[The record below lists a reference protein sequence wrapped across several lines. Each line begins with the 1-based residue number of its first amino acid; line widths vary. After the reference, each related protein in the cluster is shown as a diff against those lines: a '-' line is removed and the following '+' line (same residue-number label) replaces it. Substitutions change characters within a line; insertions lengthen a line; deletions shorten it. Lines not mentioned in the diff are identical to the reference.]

1 MGRVKLQ
8 IKRIENN
15 TNRQVTFSK
24 RRNGLIKK
32 AYELSIL
39 CDIDIALI
47 MFSPSGRLSH
57 FSGKKRIED
66 VLTRYINLPDHD
78 RGNFVHNRE
87 YLLGTLKKL
96 KTENDIAL
104 QLANPAG
111 SNSNLEDL
119 QQEVNNLQHQLQMAE
134 DQLRIYEPDP
144 MAFTSVGE
152 LESCEKNLMDALS
165 HVSQRKKYLLSNHM
179 SSYDPSGV
187 QIFLDTSEGM
197 PTSFEDMGW
206 LPENGQNQGQIFTS
220 SDPSNTITMRPNHP
234 SATPVTTTLYE
245 TLTHGQGGNA
255 LNVAMDHKNN
265 QMGSATAA
273 HHQQQHQQPHQQQH
287 QQHHPHD
294 QTSGAMG
301 LSSWHQTYTS
311 NELLNVLMQSNNNS
325 FSSLIKH
332 ELGEGPG
339 GVGGATSGMVRG
351 QAEAI
356 PATTGCGGVGV
367 GVEVGVVGG
376 LVQCS
381 ENVATADHSTTSA
394 SNFDNEISQLNM
406 Q

>member
-57 FSGKKRIED
+57 FSGRKRIED

-78 RGNFVHNRE
+78 RGNFVQNRDF
-87 YLLGTLKKL
+87 LISTLKKL

-104 QLANPAG
+104 QLANPSG
-111 SNSNLEDL
+111 CNSNLEDL

-144 MAFTSVGE
+144 MGFTSMGE

-165 HVSQRKKYLLSNHM
+165 HITQRKKYLLSNHM

-187 QIFLDTSEGM
+187 QIFLDASEGM

-206 LPENGQNQGQIFTS
+206 LPETGHNQGQIFTS
-220 SDPSNTITMRPNHP
+220 SDPSNTIAMRSNHSP
-234 SATPVTTTLYE
+234 APPGTTNIYE
-245 TLTHGQGGNA
+245 NLSHGQGGNA
-255 LNVAMDHKNN
+255 INVAENN
-265 QMGSATAA
+265 QMGGVTAA
-273 HHQQQHQQPHQQQH
+273 HHQQQHYQLQQH
-287 QQHHPHD
+287 PND
-294 QTSGAMG
+294 QTDGVGG
-301 LSSWHQTYTS
+301 LPVWHQAYTS
-311 NELLNVLMQSNNNS
+311 TELLNALMQSNTTS
-325 FSSLIKH
+325 YSSLIKQDI
-332 ELGEGPG
+332 G
-339 GVGGATSGMVRG
+339 GGLAGVAGATSAMVTG
-351 QAEAI
+351 QQAEAI
-356 PATTGCGGVGV
+356 PATMGCGIEGIGVGH
-367 GVEVGVVGG
+367 
-376 LVQCS
+376 VQCS
-381 ENVATADHSTTSA
+381 EDAAADHSTTSA
-394 SNFDNEISQLNM
+394 SNFDNQIPQLNM

>member
-57 FSGKKRIED
+57 FSGRKRIED

-78 RGNFVHNRE
+78 RGNP
-87 YLLGTLKKL
+87 G
-96 KTENDIAL
+96 
-104 QLANPAG
+104 G
-111 SNSNLEDL
+111 CNSNLEDL

-144 MAFTSVGE
+144 MAFTSIGE
-152 LESCEKNLMDALS
+152 LESCEKNLIDALS

-197 PTSFEDMGW
+197 PTSFEDIGW
-206 LPENGQNQGQIFTS
+206 LPESGHNQGQIFTS
-220 SDPSNTITMRPNHP
+220 SDPSNTIAMR
-234 SATPVTTTLYE
+234 
-245 TLTHGQGGNA
+245 G
-255 LNVAMDHKNN
+255 
-265 QMGSATAA
+265 AA
-273 HHQQQHQQPHQQQH
+273 
-287 QQHHPHD
+287 
-294 QTSGAMG
+294 
-301 LSSWHQTYTS
+301 
-311 NELLNVLMQSNNNS
+311 
-325 FSSLIKH
+325 
-332 ELGEGPG
+332 
-339 GVGGATSGMVRG
+339 GVGGAASAMVTG
-351 QAEAI
+351 QQVEAI
-356 PATTGCGGVGV
+356 PATMGCGIVEIGVG
-367 GVEVGVVGG
+367 GHI
-376 LVQCS
+376 QCS
-381 ENVATADHSTTSA
+381 EDASATSA
-394 SNFDNEISQLNM
+394 SNFDHKIPQLNM